1 MTDVFCVALIFPR
14 SSYRFRTY
22 AMQYAK
28 ALLEM
33 NKMVW
38 IYSPDWIL
46 VNEFLLRNFPH
57 KAGFFRCFPAEGNE
71 NQGESLGI
79 ASGSLH
85 WYNLSRRLKQ
95 TEKMLETKIDLV
107 FFCPV
112 DEWISPASGKTLM
125 DNLFPYNWSGLFLN
139 TAHLYFEKIKLN
151 ADPSKGDPDY
161 LFLSENCVGAAILD
175 RFKSQELKGRIYK
188 KVLVMPDIT
197 DWTINQD
204 GSKLA
209 GQIKAMAGNRIVI
222 GTILLENEEASGF
235 FEMAANASSEKYFFV
250 CAGEMEA
257 AARNKVSRSALQKLI
272 IEKHENNFISPMKL
286 DDSQHLNSII
296 QSFDICY
303 LNESRNFLP
312 PNLLTKAAYFHKPV
326 IGHKNQLEGKLVEI
340 FKTGL
345 AVGPYLQDNL
355 NALEVLSKQI
365 PQNISGMENYA
376 KLQDI
381 DNLKESL
388 EQLMWF

>member
-38 IYSPDWIL
+38 IYSPDWLL
-46 VNEFLLRNFPH
+46 VNEYLLKNFPQ
-57 KAGFFRCFPAEGNE
+57 KAGFFRCFPGEGTE
-71 NQGESLGI
+71 HQGESIGL
-79 ASGSLH
+79 AAGSLQ
-85 WYNLSRRLKQ
+85 WFNLNRRLKQ
-95 TEKMLETKIDLV
+95 TEKMLETKIDWV

-112 DEWISPASGKTLM
+112 DEWISPASGKTFI
-125 DNLFPYNWSGLFLN
+125 DKLFPFHWSGLFLN
-139 TAHLYFEKIKLN
+139 TEHLYLEKTKLN
-151 ADPSKGDPDY
+151 ADPAKGDPDY

-188 KVLVMPDIT
+188 KVVVMPDIT
-197 DWTINQD
+197 DWSLNSEKT
-204 GSKLA
+204 KLA
-209 GQIKAMAGNRIVI
+209 HQIKTMAGNRIII

-235 FEMAANASSEKYFFV
+235 FEMAASASSDKYFFV
-250 CAGEMEA
+250 CTGEMEA
-257 AARNKVSRSALQKLI
+257 ATRNKVSRSALQKLI
-272 IEKHENNFISPMKL
+272 VEKHENNYISPMKL
-286 DDSQHLNSII
+286 EDSAQVNSII

-355 NALEVLSKQI
+355 NALEILSKQI
-365 PQNISGMENYA
+365 PSDYKGMENYA

-381 DNLKESL
+381 ENLKESL

>member
-1 MTDVFCVALIFPR
+1 
-14 SSYRFRTY
+14 
-22 AMQYAK
+22 
-28 ALLEM
+28 
-33 NKMVW
+33 
-38 IYSPDWIL
+38 
-46 VNEFLLRNFPH
+46 
-57 KAGFFRCFPAEGNE
+57 
-71 NQGESLGI
+71 
-79 ASGSLH
+79 
-85 WYNLSRRLKQ
+85 
-95 TEKMLETKIDLV
+95 
-107 FFCPV
+107 
-112 DEWISPASGKTLM
+112 
-125 DNLFPYNWSGLFLN
+125 
-139 TAHLYFEKIKLN
+139 
-151 ADPSKGDPDY
+151 
-161 LFLSENCVGAAILD
+161 
-175 RFKSQELKGRIYK
+175 
-188 KVLVMPDIT
+188 
-197 DWTINQD
+197 
-204 GSKLA
+204 
-209 GQIKAMAGNRIVI
+209 
-222 GTILLENEEASGF
+222 
-235 FEMAANASSEKYFFV
+235 MAANASSEKYFFV

>member
-38 IYSPDWIL
+38 IYSPDWLL
-46 VNEFLLRNFPH
+46 VNEYLLKNFPH
-57 KAGFFRCFPAEGNE
+57 KAGFFRCFPSEGAESH
-71 NQGESLGI
+71 GETLGLTG
-79 ASGSLH
+79 ASLH
-85 WYNLSRRLKQ
+85 WFGLSRRLKQ
-95 TEKMLETKIDLV
+95 TEKMMETKIDLV

-112 DEWISPASGKTLM
+112 DEWISPASGKSILQ
-125 DNLFPYNWSGLFLN
+125 NLFPYNWTGLFLN
-139 TAHLYFEKIKLN
+139 TAHLYQEKLKLN
-151 ADPSKGDPDY
+151 VDPSKGEPDY
-161 LFLSENCVGAAILD
+161 LFLAENCVGAAILD

-188 KVLVMPDIT
+188 KVVVMPDIT
-197 DWTINQD
+197 DWSLNRE
-204 GSKLA
+204 GNKLA

-235 FEMAANASSEKYFFV
+235 FEMAANAPSDKYFFV
-250 CAGEMEA
+250 CTGEMEN

-286 DDSQHLNSII
+286 EDSTQVNGLV

-303 LNESRNFLP
+303 LNESGNFLP

-326 IGHKNQLEGKLVEI
+326 ISHKNRPEGKLVEI

-345 AVGPYLQDNL
+345 TVGPYLQDNL
-355 NALEVLSKQI
+355 EALEILSKQV
-365 PQNISGMENYA
+365 PQITSGMENYA

-381 DNLKESL
+381 DSLKESL